1 MKLCSVL
8 LVLMLVVSMVSPAAA
23 VTTYRETGITSFDV
37 EAPKNGVIA
46 TVNLDNIPANFV
58 ANVEFDAYGEIYLFE
73 IVNTRPEL
81 LGVPTGYWIY
91 DISLTYPN
99 STVATA
105 TLKSFQPLATDTDIK
120 IQYFGQREL
129 DAIWDVDVYVG
140 LLPLTAS
147 FVRPYSN
154 PDAVGENFPENLL
167 YTRLAFSRVSGTCTQ
182 PVDFKAYISTEEEFK
197 KQQAEDLAYSIKES
211 FELFFS
217 WTWDAILTFVEM
229 IPGVG
234 PYFAMTIELVV
245 VLVDDLFFYIKLFF
259 IDYLE
264 TTLLTLEFFILADAL
279 INVSKRASI
288 MTFVERIVSNHVK
301 VITFV
306 GGVILAAVS
315 LVPMIVETVTRIV
328 DALKPT

>member
-8 LVLMLVVSMVSPAAA
+8 LVLMLMVSMVAPAAA
-23 VTTYRETGITSFDV
+23 VTTYRDTGVTSFYL
-37 EAPKNGVIA
+37 EAPTNGVIS
-46 TVNLDNIPANFV
+46 TVNLDNIPPNFDAV
-58 ANVEFDAYGEIYLFE
+58 VEFDAYGEIYEFS
-73 IVNTRPEL
+73 ISNTKSY
-81 LGVPTGYWIY
+81 GYWVF
-91 DISLTYPN
+91 DISLVYPN
-99 STVATA
+99 STVATT
-105 TLKSFQPLATDTDIK
+105 TLKSFQPFATNTDVK
-120 IQYFGQREL
+120 IQYFGQREI

-154 PDAVGENFPENLL
+154 PDAVGGNFPENLL
-167 YTRLAFSRVSGTCTQ
+167 YTRLKYSRVSGTCTQ
-182 PVDFKAYISTEEEFK
+182 PVDFKAYISTEEEFQ

-217 WTWDAILTFVEM
+217 WTWEAVLSFVEM

-245 VLVDDLFFYIKLFF
+245 ALVDDLFFYIKLFF

>member
-1 MKLCSVL
+1 
-8 LVLMLVVSMVSPAAA
+8 MVSPAAA

-37 EAPKNGVIA
+37 EAPKNGVISTVYLNDIPHNFDA
-46 TVNLDNIPANFV
+46 TVY
-58 ANVEFDAYGEIYLFE
+58 FDAFGELYVMDITGTKQYGYC
-73 IVNTRPEL
+73 
-81 LGVPTGYWIY
+81 YY

-99 STVATA
+99 STVVTKS
-105 TLKSFQPLATDTDIK
+105 LKSLQPFSTDTEIK
-120 IQYFGQREL
+120 IQYFYDGIYEL
-129 DAIWDVDVYVG
+129 DSIFDVDVYVG

-147 FVRPYSN
+147 FERPYSN
-154 PDAVGENFPENLL
+154 SDVVGPNFPEDLL
-167 YTRLAFSRVSGTCTQ
+167 YTRLPYSHVYGSCTQ
-182 PVDFKAYISTEEEFK
+182 PFNLMMYFSTDDEFK
-197 KQQAEDLAYSIKES
+197 KQQDEDFKERITGS
-211 FELFFS
+211 AKTFFQ